1 MNQFFRD
8 VIMSPEMNW
17 GTTNFQVKTATR
29 VNNYGVMEETDVEIV
44 DIDVECSTQLLRAE
58 DLANAGMGQYAGR
71 VVYDVFTL
79 DDTLLTINVDPTKYR
94 SIILNGQ
101 EFEIT
106 ESPFE
111 GINRGTDEQD
121 GYFRIRIASV
131 AKNQSGV
138 N

>member
-1 MNQFFRD
+1 MSPFFRD
-8 VIMSPEMNW
+8 VLMAPEMNW
-17 GTTNFQVKTATR
+17 GVTNFQIKTVTR
-29 VNNYGVMEETDVEIV
+29 INNYGVMIDEDVEVV

-79 DDTLLTINVDPTKYR
+79 DDRLLTINVDPKKVRTVL
-94 SIILNGQ
+94 LNGQ

-111 GINRGTDEQD
+111 GVNRGTAQQD

-131 AKNQSGV
+131 SKNQSGV